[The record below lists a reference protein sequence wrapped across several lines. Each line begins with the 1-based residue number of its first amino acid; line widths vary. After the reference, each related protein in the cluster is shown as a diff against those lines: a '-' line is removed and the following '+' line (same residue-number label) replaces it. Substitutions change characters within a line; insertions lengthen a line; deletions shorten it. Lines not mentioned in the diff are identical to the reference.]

1 MTLKGRAVVSNDC
14 RCSVRRIRR
23 VAADTVDDPPIT
35 GGDDAPSDSYGPGE
49 PGSKPVAG
57 GVSAGVSDR
66 QRRQA
71 KSSPALLG
79 TGALID
85 RHPWIGSYPAASVLA
100 SRE

>member
-49 PGSKPVAG
+49 PGSKLVAG
-57 GVSAGVSDR
+57 GVSAGVSDHNDA
-66 QRRQA
+66 RRSRA
-71 KSSPALLG
+71 PALLG

-85 RHPWIGSYPAASVLA
+85 RHP
-100 SRE
+100 